1 MKFFHLGARNAEREG
16 KCLCES
22 VTLAVEATRS
32 VNLATLLLETDILV
46 PKSVLACTECL
57 SRAGVYFV
65 AKLTT
70 GFIAKGNGV
79 NTRALEAFILRKGEL
94 LLGCRVVNSVS
105 ASVFRHI
112 KIS

>member
-16 KCLCES
+16 KCLGKF
-22 VTLAVEATRS
+22 VTLAVEAAGY
-32 VNLATLLLETDILV
+32 VNLATLLLKTDILIS
-46 PKSVLACTECL
+46 KSVLTCTECL
-57 SRAGVYFV
+57 SRARVYFV
-65 AKLTT
+65 AKLTAC
-70 GFIAKGNGV
+70 FITKCNRV
-79 NTRALEAFILRKGEL
+79 HPRALKALILRKGEL